1 MERIGV
7 GFSSGLQPKEVV
19 ECVKY
24 AETLGYESAWMAE
37 GHAGDQFSILTAC
50 AVATSRIKL
59 GTSISSVF
67 ARSGPTIAM
76 AAATVDELSGGRFIL
91 GLGSSHQVQVVGE
104 HGLVYSKP
112 LSRVRETIDVVR
124 KILRDA
130 DMSYQ
135 GDLIK
140 IDGFNL
146 WFEPLRHEIP
156 IYLGAVNPKMLRFTG
171 AVAQGVILTRS
182 TLEQTRRAVA
192 HVAQGAI
199 DAGRQPH
206 DIEMATQLSCNIS
219 NDKEA
224 ARNPARDRVAMYAAR
239 FPRYR
244 KVMEEAGCTEA
255 LQAVSQA
262 WLAGEHEKARRLVP
276 DALLD
281 EMSLIGTPDEV
292 QARIQAYREVGITL
306 PIISP
311 SVEREG
317 RVEQAMATIRACA
330 PQS

>member
-1 MERIGV
+1 
-7 GFSSGLQPKEVV
+7 
-19 ECVKY
+19 
-24 AETLGYESAWMAE
+24 
-37 GHAGDQFSILTAC
+37 
-50 AVATSRIKL
+50 
-59 GTSISSVF
+59 
-67 ARSGPTIAM
+67 
-76 AAATVDELSGGRFIL
+76 VDELSSGRFIL

-130 DMSYQ
+130 HMSYQ

-244 KVMEEAGCTEA
+244 KVMEEAGYTEA

-292 QARIQAYREVGITL
+292 RARIQAYREMGITL

-330 PQS
+330 PQGSVAF

>member
-1 MERIGV
+1 MERLGV

-37 GHAGDQFSILTAC
+37 AHAGDQFSILTAC
-50 AVATSRIKL
+50 AMATSRIKL

-67 ARSGPTIAM
+67 VRSAPTIAM

-91 GLGSSHQVQVVGE
+91 GLGSSHKVQVVGE

-112 LSRVRETIDVVR
+112 LSRVRETIEVVR
-124 KILRDA
+124 KIWRDV
-130 DMSYQ
+130 DMSYH
-135 GDLIK
+135 GELIE
-140 IDGFNL
+140 IEGFNL

-171 AVAQGVILTRS
+171 AVGQGVILTRS

-192 HVAQGAI
+192 HVVQGAK
-199 DAGRQPH
+199 DAERQPE
-206 DIEMATQLSCNIS
+206 DIEMATQLSCSIS

-224 ARNPARDRVAMYAAR
+224 ARNPVRDRVAMYAAR

-244 KVMEEAGCTEA
+244 KVMEDAGYGDA
-255 LQAVSQA
+255 LEAVSQA
-262 WLAGEHEKARRLVP
+262 WLAGERDKARRLVP
-276 DALLD
+276 AGLLD
-281 EMSLIGTPDEV
+281 EMSLIGTQDEV
-292 QARIQAYREVGITL
+292 RARIQAYREAGITL

-317 RVEQAMATIRACA
+317 GVEQAMATICACA